1 MVKKQLPV
9 ELSQREISWGLHYLL
24 MQFLIIGPLLANVLE
39 QFFPKLTLNTEL
51 TYNLINI
58 IAVFIIY
65 HRYIVN
71 SIRHSLSQPVK
82 LILITGL
89 GLLVYLLVIPVLE
102 DLVIKLSPTIENFN
116 TNEIEKNMKTNP
128 VATVFG
134 AVFLVP
140 LAEEITYRGLIFGA
154 LRQKNRLLAYLV
166 SVLSFSMIHVIGYMD
181 AQSLTNSLLTI
192 LTYIPAALIL
202 TVAYDQ
208 SGSILPPTL
217 IHTAVNAI
225 ASVNTLLALTERS

>member
-1 MVKKQLPV
+1 MEKKQLPV

-24 MQFLIIGPLLANVLE
+24 MQFLIIGPLFASVLT
-39 QFFPKLTLNTEL
+39 QFFPQLPLNTEL

-65 HRYIVN
+65 HRYIGKC
-71 SIRHSLSQPVK
+71 IRHSLSQPVK
-82 LILITGL
+82 LILITVL

-116 TNEIEKNMKTNP
+116 TNEIENNMKINP

-154 LRQKNRLLAYLV
+154 LRQRNRLVAYLV
-166 SVLSFSMIHVIGYMD
+166 SVLAFSMIHVIGYMER
-181 AQSLTNSLLTI
+181 QSLINSLLTI

-225 ASVNTLLALTERS
+225 VSVNTLLTLTERS

>member
-1 MVKKQLPV
+1 MEKKQLPV

-24 MQFLIIGPLLANVLE
+24 MQFLIIGPLLANVLK
-39 QFFPKLTLNTEL
+39 QFFPKLPINTEL
-51 TYNLINI
+51 AYNLINI

-65 HRYIVN
+65 HRYIGN

-102 DLVIKLSPTIENFN
+102 DSVTKLSPTIENFN

-166 SVLSFSMIHVIGYMD
+166 SVLAFSMIHVIGYMD

-225 ASVNTLLALTERS
+225 VSVNTLLALTERS

>member
-1 MVKKQLPV
+1 MEKKQLPV

-24 MQFLIIGPLLANVLE
+24 MQFLIIGPLLANVLK
-39 QFFPKLTLNTEL
+39 QFFPKLPINTEL
-51 TYNLINI
+51 AYNLINI

-65 HRYIVN
+65 HRYIGN

-82 LILITGL
+82 LILITVL

-116 TNEIEKNMKTNP
+116 TNEIENNMKTNP

-154 LRQKNRLLAYLV
+154 LRQRNRLVAYLV
-166 SVLSFSMIHVIGYMD
+166 SVLAFSMIHVIGYIER
-181 AQSLTNSLLTI
+181 QSLINSLLTI

-225 ASVNTLLALTERS
+225 VSVNTLLTLTERS

>member
-1 MVKKQLPV
+1 MEKKQLPV
-9 ELSQREISWGLHYLL
+9 ELSQREISWGIHYLL
-24 MQFLIIGPLLANVLE
+24 LQLLIIGPLFANVLK
-39 QFFPKLTLNTEL
+39 QFFPKLPLNTEL

-65 HRYIVN
+65 HRYIGK
-71 SIRHSLSQPVK
+71 SIKHSLSQPVK
-82 LILITGL
+82 LIVITGIS
-89 GLLVYLLVIPVLE
+89 LLVYLLVIPVLE

-166 SVLSFSMIHVIGYMD
+166 SVLSFSMIHVIGYMER
-181 AQSLTNSLLTI
+181 QSWINSLLTI

-225 ASVNTLLALTERS
+225 VSVNTLLTLT

>member
-1 MVKKQLPV
+1 MEKKQLPV

-24 MQFLIIGPLLANVLE
+24 MQFLIIGPLFATVLK
-39 QFFPKLTLNTEL
+39 QFFPKLPLNTEL

-65 HRYIVN
+65 HRYIGKC
-71 SIRHSLSQPVK
+71 IRHSLSQPVK

-89 GLLVYLLVIPVLE
+89 GLLVYLLVIPELE
-102 DLVIKLSPTIENFN
+102 DWVIKLSPTVVNYN
-116 TNEIEKNMKTNP
+116 TSEIVENMKFNP
-128 VATVFG
+128 IATIFG

-154 LRQKNRLLAYLV
+154 LRQKNRLVAYLV
-166 SVLSFSMIHVIGYMD
+166 SVLGFSMIHVIGYMEL
-181 AQSLTNSLLTI
+181 QSLTNSLLTL

-202 TVAYDQ
+202 TIAYDQ
-208 SGSILPPTL
+208 SGSILAPTL
-217 IHTAVNAI
+217 IHTVVNAI
-225 ASVNTLLALTERS
+225 VSVNTLLALTGRS